1 MTEGDIIICID
12 KIQHATIGNRYIAL
26 QVYDSTWTGEDVSV
40 VTIKS
45 DDGHNVTLKCSNFIS
60 LIEQRNKKINDI
72 GI

>member
-12 KIQHATIGNRYIAL
+12 KIQHATIGNRY
-26 QVYDSTWTGEDVSV
+26 WTGEDVSV